1 MSTWDSSNVQKWISS
16 SPVFFHSPPT
26 SFTNNV
32 LCIDRSSYHPK
43 ITLELFFIT
52 IHILEVTPLGLSSTY
67 HATIFRFYR
76 ASSQVTLRKKSQE
89 WQQTQID
96 EPFYFVLPYYRAYSK
111 AGNKYVRV
119 AQVHASGYSQ
129 QRKNYTG
136 ACTEKCPSAHKA
148 KIWQLS
154 LRDLRDLLKLAVK
167 SGWGIYI
174 YII

>member
-96 EPFYFVLPYYRAYSK
+96 EPILFRASLLPRLFESWKQIRTRGA
-111 AGNKYVRV
+111 
-119 AQVHASGYSQ
+119 
-129 QRKNYTG
+129 G
-136 ACTEKCPSAHKA
+136 AC
-148 KIWQLS
+148 QRLLS
-154 LRDLRDLLKLAVK
+154 TKKKLHCRMHRK
-167 SGWGIYI
+167 MPFCS
-174 YII
+174 